1 MVSINIF
8 EDITPYTLSKVS
20 SILESVKDGDD
31 LELNIASYGGEILPT
46 ISIIDLIKSKNLK
59 TTANIVGFAASAAAI
74 LALSCDV
81 VTMSSLGSLM
91 IHSAWSEMSDSDD
104 PGIKRCN
111 QVQLQIINKRCKAI
125 SDKTLKQDNW
135 YNANECL
142 KLGLIDNIQD
152 NSAII
157 NAFYAKLKSEVL
169 PMDEKVQEVVENIK
183 ELVESGDVSPETA
196 SDVVEEL
203 HEDVRVGTP
212 VAEEPSGDGEKPS
225 GDSEKSTEST
235 GDEKPN
241 DHDLLEVIEKLTE
254 EVMNLKARVLALED
268 VGTKESVDESASADE
283 EVKAEVGCNESEDE
297 KIKNRIN
304 NIYNSIT
311 MPQAVVANAPKA
323 KNVVHKVDYKTYK
336 AFINEY

>member
-31 LELNIASYGGEILPT
+31 LELNIASYGGQILPT

-203 HEDVRVGTP
+203 HEDVRVETP
-212 VAEEPSGDGEKPS
+212 VAEEPAVE
-225 GDSEKSTEST
+225 E
-235 GDEKPN
+235 EKPN

-268 VGTKESVDESASADE
+268 VKVDETVDE
-283 EVKAEVGCNESEDE
+283 EPKAEVGCNESEDE

-323 KNVVHKVDYKTYK
+323 KNVVQKVDYKTYK

>member
-31 LELNIASYGGEILPT
+31 LELNIASYGGELLPT

-125 SDKTLKQDNW
+125 SDKTLKHDNW

-142 KLGLIDNIQD
+142 ELGLIDNIQD
-152 NSAII
+152 NSTII

-203 HEDVRVGTP
+203 HEDVKVETP
-212 VAEEPSGDGEKPS
+212 VAEE
-225 GDSEKSTEST
+225 STESM
-235 GDEKPN
+235 GEEKPN

-268 VGTKESVDESASADE
+268 VGTKETVDEE
-283 EVKAEVGCNESEDE
+283 PKAEVGCGASADDDE
-297 KIKNRIN
+297 KVKARIN
-304 NIYNSIT
+304 NIFNSIT

-323 KNVVHKVDYKTYK
+323 KNVVQKVDYKTYK

>member
-20 SILESVKDGDD
+20 SVLESVKDGDD
-31 LELNIASYGGEILPT
+31 LELNIASYGGELLPA
-46 ISIIDLIKSKNLK
+46 ISIIDLIQSKHLK

-104 PGIKRCN
+104 PGIRRCN

-125 SDKTLKQDNW
+125 NDKTLKQDHW
-135 YNANECL
+135 YSAYDCL
-142 KLGLIDNIQD
+142 ELGLIDKIQND
-152 NSAII
+152 STII

-203 HEDVRVGTP
+203 HEDVKVTENP
-212 VAEEPSGDGEKPS
+212 VAEEMPVE
-225 GDSEKSTEST
+225 
-235 GDEKPN
+235 EKPN

-268 VGTKESVDESASADE
+268 VGTKDTVSED
-283 EVKAEVGCNESEDE
+283 EVKAETGCGESEDD

-311 MPQAVVANAPKA
+311 MPQAVIANAPKA
-323 KNVVHKVDYKTYK
+323 KNVVQKVDYKTYK

>member
-20 SILESVKDGDD
+20 NILESVKDGDD
-31 LELNIASYGGEILPT
+31 LELNIASYGGELLPA
-46 ISIIDLIKSKNLK
+46 ISIIDLIQSKDLK

-91 IHSAWSEMSDSDD
+91 IHSAWSELSEDDD

-125 SDKTLKQDNW
+125 NDKTLKQDHW
-135 YNANECL
+135 YSAYDCL
-142 KLGLIDNIQD
+142 ELGLIDKIQND
-152 NSAII
+152 STII

-203 HEDVRVGTP
+203 REDVRVETP
-212 VAEEPSGDGEKPS
+212 VAEEAPVE
-225 GDSEKSTEST
+225 
-235 GDEKPN
+235 EKPN

-268 VGTKESVDESASADE
+268 VKVDETVE
-283 EVKAEVGCNESEDE
+283 EPKAESSCGESEDD

-311 MPQAVVANAPKA
+311 MPQAVIANAPKA
-323 KNVVHKVDYKTYK
+323 KNVVQKVDYKTYK

>member
-8 EDITPYTLSKVS
+8 EDITPYTLSRVS
-20 SILESVKDGDD
+20 NILESVKDGGD
-31 LELNIASYGGEILPT
+31 LELNIASYGGELLPA
-46 ISIIDLIKSKNLK
+46 ISIIDLIQSKHLK

-104 PGIKRCN
+104 PGIRRCN

-125 SDKTLKQDNW
+125 NDKTLKQDHW
-135 YNANECL
+135 YSAYDCL
-142 KLGLIDNIQD
+142 ELGLIDKIQND
-152 NSAII
+152 STII

-203 HEDVRVGTP
+203 HEDVRVETP
-212 VAEEPSGDGEKPS
+212 VAEELSSDSKEMPSEEEKA
-225 GDSEKSTEST
+225 
-235 GDEKPN
+235 N

-268 VGTKESVDESASADE
+268 VKVDETVVE
-283 EVKAEVGCNESEDE
+283 EPKAESNCGESDDE

-311 MPQAVVANAPKA
+311 MPQAVIANAPKA
-323 KNVVHKVDYKTYK
+323 KNVVQKVDYKTYK

>member
-8 EDITPYTLSKVS
+8 EDITPYTLSKIS
-20 SILESVKDGDD
+20 SILENVKDGDD

-46 ISIIDLIKSKNLK
+46 ISIIDLIKSKDLK

-91 IHSAWSEMSDSDD
+91 IHSAWSEMSNSDD

-203 HEDVRVGTP
+203 HEDVKVETP
-212 VAEEPSGDGEKPS
+212 VAEEPAAE
-225 GDSEKSTEST
+225 E
-235 GDEKPN
+235 EKPN

-268 VGTKESVDESASADE
+268 VKVDETVVE
-283 EVKAEVGCNESEDE
+283 EPKAETGCGESEDD

-323 KNVVHKVDYKTYK
+323 KNVVQKVDYKTYK

>member
-8 EDITPYTLSKVS
+8 EDITPYTLSKIS
-20 SILESVKDGDD
+20 SILENVKDGDD

-46 ISIIDLIKSKNLK
+46 ISIIDLIKSKDLK

-203 HEDVRVGTP
+203 HEDVKVETP
-212 VAEEPSGDGEKPS
+212 VAEEPVVE
-225 GDSEKSTEST
+225 E
-235 GDEKPN
+235 EKPN

-268 VGTKESVDESASADE
+268 VKVDETVVE
-283 EVKAEVGCNESEDE
+283 EPKAETGCGESEDD

-323 KNVVHKVDYKTYK
+323 KNIIQKVDYKTYK

>member
-1 MVSINIF
+1 MASINIF

-31 LELNIASYGGEILPT
+31 LELNIASYGGELLPA
-46 ISIIDLIKSKNLK
+46 ISIIDLIQSKHLK

-104 PGIKRCN
+104 PGIRRCN

-125 SDKTLKQDNW
+125 NDKTLKQDHW
-135 YNANECL
+135 YSAYDCL
-142 KLGLIDNIQD
+142 ELGLIDKIQND
-152 NSAII
+152 STII

-169 PMDEKVQEVVENIK
+169 PMDKKVQEVVENIK

-196 SDVVEEL
+196 GDVVEEL
-203 HEDVRVGTP
+203 HEDVRITENP
-212 VAEEPSGDGEKPS
+212 VAAEEAPVEEKPS
-225 GDSEKSTEST
+225 
-235 GDEKPN
+235 

-268 VGTKESVDESASADE
+268 VGTKEMVDEE
-283 EVKAEVGCNESEDE
+283 PKAEVGCNESEDD

-311 MPQAVVANAPKA
+311 MPQAVIANAPKA
-323 KNVVHKVDYKTYK
+323 KNVVQKVDYKTYK

>member
-8 EDITPYTLSKVS
+8 EDISAATLARVS
-20 SILESVKDGDD
+20 NLLESVKDGDD
-31 LELNIASYGGEILPT
+31 LELNICSYGGLILDT
-46 ISIIDLIKSKNLK
+46 FGIIDLIQSKHLK

-91 IHSAWSEMSDSDD
+91 IHSAWSESELADSND

-125 SDKTLKQDNW
+125 NDKTLKQDHW
-135 YNANECL
+135 YSADECL
-142 KLGLIDNIQD
+142 ELGLIDKIQN
-152 NSAII
+152 NSTII

-203 HEDVRVGTP
+203 HEDVRVETP
-212 VAEEPSGDGEKPS
+212 VAEEPTVE
-225 GDSEKSTEST
+225 E
-235 GDEKPN
+235 EKPN

-268 VGTKESVDESASADE
+268 VGTKEMVDEE
-283 EVKAEVGCNESEDE
+283 PKAEVGCSESDDE

-311 MPQAVVANAPKA
+311 MPQAVIANAPKA
-323 KNVVHKVDYKTYK
+323 KNVVQKVDYKTYK

>member
-20 SILESVKDGDD
+20 GILENVKDGDD
-31 LELNIASYGGEILPT
+31 LELNIASYGGQILPT
-46 ISIIDLIKSKNLK
+46 ISIIDLIKSKDLK

-142 KLGLIDNIQD
+142 KLGLIDKIQD
-152 NSAII
+152 NSTII

-183 ELVESGDVSPETA
+183 ELVESGNVSPETA

-203 HEDVRVGTP
+203 HEDVRVETP
-212 VAEEPSGDGEKPS
+212 VAEEPTVEEPVKD
-225 GDSEKSTEST
+225 
-235 GDEKPN
+235 

-268 VGTKESVDESASADE
+268 VKVDETVVE
-283 EVKAEVGCNESEDE
+283 EPKAETGCSESEDE
-297 KIKNRIN
+297 KVKARIN

-323 KNVVHKVDYKTYK
+323 KNVVQKVDYKTYK

>member
-31 LELNIASYGGEILPT
+31 LELNIASYGGELLPA
-46 ISIIDLIKSKNLK
+46 ISIIDLIQSKHLK

-104 PGIKRCN
+104 PGIRRCN

-125 SDKTLKQDNW
+125 NDKTLKQDHW
-135 YNANECL
+135 YSAYDCL
-142 KLGLIDNIQD
+142 ELGLIDKIQND
-152 NSAII
+152 STII

-203 HEDVRVGTP
+203 HEDVKVETP
-212 VAEEPSGDGEKPS
+212 VAAEEAPVE
-225 GDSEKSTEST
+225 
-235 GDEKPN
+235 EKPN

-268 VGTKESVDESASADE
+268 VDTKEMVDEE
-283 EVKAEVGCNESEDE
+283 PKAEVGCSESEDE

-311 MPQAVVANAPKA
+311 MPQAVIANAPKA
-323 KNVVHKVDYKTYK
+323 KNVVQKVDYKTYK

>member
-31 LELNIASYGGEILPT
+31 LELNIASYGGELLPT

-196 SDVVEEL
+196 GDVVEEL
-203 HEDVRVGTP
+203 HEDVKVGAP
-212 VAEEPSGDGEKPS
+212 AAEEPAVEEPAKD
-225 GDSEKSTEST
+225 
-235 GDEKPN
+235 

-268 VGTKESVDESASADE
+268 VGVKETVDEE
-283 EVKAEVGCNESEDE
+283 PKAESNCGESEDD

-323 KNVVHKVDYKTYK
+323 KNVVQKVDYKTYK

>member
-31 LELNIASYGGEILPT
+31 LELNIASYGGQILPT

-152 NSAII
+152 NSTII
-157 NAFYAKLKSEVL
+157 NAYYAKLKSEVL

-203 HEDVRVGTP
+203 HEDVKVETP
-212 VAEEPSGDGEKPS
+212 VAEEPAVEEESAPS
-225 GDSEKSTEST
+225 
-235 GDEKPN
+235 

-254 EVMNLKARVLALED
+254 EVMNLKSRVLALED
-268 VGTKESVDESASADE
+268 VDVKETVDE

-323 KNVVHKVDYKTYK
+323 KNVVQKVDYKTYK

>member
-31 LELNIASYGGEILPT
+31 LELNIASYGGQILPT

-91 IHSAWSEMSDSDD
+91 IHSAWSEEPDGSGKMTDSDD

-152 NSAII
+152 NSTII
-157 NAFYAKLKSEVL
+157 SAFYAKLKSEVL

-203 HEDVRVGTP
+203 HEDVKVETP
-212 VAEEPSGDGEKPS
+212 VAEEPM
-225 GDSEKSTEST
+225 
-235 GDEKPN
+235 DEPAKD

-268 VGTKESVDESASADE
+268 VDVKETVDE

-323 KNVVHKVDYKTYK
+323 KSVVQKVDYRTYK

>member
-31 LELNIASYGGEILPT
+31 LELNIASYGGQILPT
-46 ISIIDLIKSKNLK
+46 ISIIDLIQSKNLK

-125 SDKTLKQDNW
+125 SDKTLKKDNW

-152 NSAII
+152 NSTII

-203 HEDVRVGTP
+203 HEDVRVETP
-212 VAEEPSGDGEKPS
+212 VAEELS
-225 GDSEKSTEST
+225 GDSEKMPTEEPAK
-235 GDEKPN
+235 D

-268 VGTKESVDESASADE
+268 VKVDETVVE
-283 EVKAEVGCNESEDE
+283 EPKAESNCGESEDE

-323 KNVVHKVDYKTYK
+323 KNVVQKVDYKTYK

>member
-31 LELNIASYGGEILPT
+31 LELNIASYGGQILPT

-91 IHSAWSEMSDSDD
+91 IHSAWSEEPDGSGKMSDSDD

-203 HEDVRVGTP
+203 HEDVRVETP
-212 VAEEPSGDGEKPS
+212 VAEEMPSEEPAKD
-225 GDSEKSTEST
+225 
-235 GDEKPN
+235 

-268 VGTKESVDESASADE
+268 VGTKEMVDEE
-283 EVKAEVGCNESEDE
+283 PKAEIGCGESEDD

-323 KNVVHKVDYKTYK
+323 KNVVQKVDYKTYK

>member
-31 LELNIASYGGEILPT
+31 LELNIASYGGQILPT

-203 HEDVRVGTP
+203 HEDVKVTETP
-212 VAEEPSGDGEKPS
+212 VAEEMPAEEPAKD
-225 GDSEKSTEST
+225 
-235 GDEKPN
+235 

-268 VGTKESVDESASADE
+268 VKVDETVE
-283 EVKAEVGCNESEDE
+283 EPKAETGCRESEDD

-323 KNVVHKVDYKTYK
+323 KNVVQKVDYKTYK

>member
-20 SILESVKDGDD
+20 NILESVKDGDD
-31 LELNIASYGGEILPT
+31 LELNIASYGGELLPA

-91 IHSAWSEMSDSDD
+91 IHSAWSELSEDDD
-104 PGIKRCN
+104 PGIRRCN

-125 SDKTLKQDNW
+125 NDKTLKQDHW
-135 YNANECL
+135 YSAYDCL
-142 KLGLIDNIQD
+142 ELGLIDKIQND
-152 NSAII
+152 STII

-203 HEDVRVGTP
+203 HEDVKVGAP
-212 VAEEPSGDGEKPS
+212 VAEEPVVE
-225 GDSEKSTEST
+225 
-235 GDEKPN
+235 EKPN

-268 VGTKESVDESASADE
+268 VGVKETVE
-283 EVKAEVGCNESEDE
+283 EEPKAESSCGESEDE

-311 MPQAVVANAPKA
+311 MPQAVIANAPKA
-323 KNVVHKVDYKTYK
+323 KSVVQKVDYKTYK

>member
-20 SILESVKDGDD
+20 NILESAKDGDD
-31 LELNIASYGGEILPT
+31 LELNIASYGGELLPA
-46 ISIIDLIKSKNLK
+46 ISIIDLIQSKHLK

-91 IHSAWSEMSDSDD
+91 IHSAWSDLTDSND
-104 PGIKRCN
+104 PGIRRCN

-125 SDKTLKQDNW
+125 NDKTLKQDHW
-135 YNANECL
+135 YSAYDCL
-142 KLGLIDNIQD
+142 ELGLIDKIQND
-152 NSAII
+152 STII
-157 NAFYAKLKSEVL
+157 NAFYAKVRSEVL

-203 HEDVRVGTP
+203 HEDVMVETP
-212 VAEEPSGDGEKPS
+212 VAEELS
-225 GDSEKSTEST
+225 GDSEKMPTD
-235 GDEKPN
+235 GEKPN

-268 VGTKESVDESASADE
+268 VKVDETVVE
-283 EVKAEVGCNESEDE
+283 EPKAESNCGESDDE

-311 MPQAVVANAPKA
+311 MPQAVIANAPKA
-323 KNVVHKVDYKTYK
+323 KNVVQKVDYKTYK

>member
-31 LELNIASYGGEILPT
+31 LELNIASYGGQILPT

-183 ELVESGDVSPETA
+183 ELVESGNVSPETA

-203 HEDVRVGTP
+203 HEDVKVETP
-212 VAEEPSGDGEKPS
+212 VAAEPAVEEPAKD
-225 GDSEKSTEST
+225 
-235 GDEKPN
+235 

-268 VGTKESVDESASADE
+268 VGTKETMDESTSVDE
-283 EVKAEVGCNESEDE
+283 EVKAETGCRESEDD

>member
-20 SILESVKDGDD
+20 SILESVKDGDN
-31 LELNIASYGGEILPT
+31 LELNIASYGGELLPT

-203 HEDVRVGTP
+203 HEDVKVGTDKSAETP
-212 VAEEPSGDGEKPS
+212 VAEEPAVEEPAKD
-225 GDSEKSTEST
+225 
-235 GDEKPN
+235 

-268 VGTKESVDESASADE
+268 VGTKETVDE
-283 EVKAEVGCNESEDE
+283 EVKAEIGCNESEDD

-323 KNVVHKVDYKTYK
+323 KNVVQKVDYKTYK

>member
-8 EDITPYTLSKVS
+8 EDISAATLARVS
-20 SILESVKDGDD
+20 NLLESVKDGDD
-31 LELNIASYGGEILPT
+31 LELNICSYGGLILDT
-46 ISIIDLIKSKNLK
+46 FGIIDLIQSKHLK

-152 NSAII
+152 NSTII

-203 HEDVRVGTP
+203 HEDVKVTETP
-212 VAEEPSGDGEKPS
+212 VAEE
-225 GDSEKSTEST
+225 STESM

-268 VGTKESVDESASADE
+268 VGTKEMVDEE
-283 EVKAEVGCNESEDE
+283 PKAETGCGESDDE

-323 KNVVHKVDYKTYK
+323 KNVVQKVDYKTYK

>member
-20 SILESVKDGDD
+20 SILESVKDGDN
-31 LELNIASYGGEILPT
+31 LELNIASYGGELLPT

-169 PMDEKVQEVVENIK
+169 PMDKKVQEVVENIK

-203 HEDVRVGTP
+203 HEDVKVGTDKSAETP
-212 VAEEPSGDGEKPS
+212 VAEEPAVEEPAKD
-225 GDSEKSTEST
+225 
-235 GDEKPN
+235 

-268 VGTKESVDESASADE
+268 VGTKETVDE
-283 EVKAEVGCNESEDE
+283 EVKAESNCGESEDD

-311 MPQAVVANAPKA
+311 MPQAAVANAPKA
-323 KNVVHKVDYKTYK
+323 KNVVQKVDYKTYK

>member
-20 SILESVKDGDD
+20 NILESIKDGDD
-31 LELNIASYGGEILPT
+31 LELNIASYGGELLPA
-46 ISIIDLIKSKNLK
+46 ISIIDLIQSKHLK

-91 IHSAWSEMSDSDD
+91 IHSAWSELHEDDD

-125 SDKTLKQDNW
+125 NDKTLKQDHW
-135 YNANECL
+135 YNAYDCL
-142 KLGLIDNIQD
+142 ELGLIDKIQND
-152 NSAII
+152 STII

-203 HEDVRVGTP
+203 HEDVRVTETP
-212 VAEEPSGDGEKPS
+212 VAEEAPVE
-225 GDSEKSTEST
+225 
-235 GDEKPN
+235 EKPN

-268 VGTKESVDESASADE
+268 VGTKDVVEE
-283 EVKAEVGCNESEDE
+283 EVKAESSCGESEDD

-311 MPQAVVANAPKA
+311 MPQAVIANAPKA
-323 KNVVHKVDYKTYK
+323 KNVVQKVDYKTYK

>member
-20 SILESVKDGDD
+20 SILESVKDGDN
-31 LELNIASYGGEILPT
+31 LELNIASYGGELLPA

-125 SDKTLKQDNW
+125 NDKTLKQDHW
-135 YNANECL
+135 YSAYDCL
-142 KLGLIDNIQD
+142 ELGLIDKIQND
-152 NSAII
+152 STII

-203 HEDVRVGTP
+203 HEDVKVETP
-212 VAEEPSGDGEKPS
+212 VAAEEAPVE
-225 GDSEKSTEST
+225 
-235 GDEKPN
+235 EKPN

-268 VGTKESVDESASADE
+268 VGTKEMIDE
-283 EVKAEVGCNESEDE
+283 EPKAEVGCNESEDE

-311 MPQAVVANAPKA
+311 MPQAVIANAPKA
-323 KNVVHKVDYKTYK
+323 KNVVQKVDYKTYK

>member
-31 LELNIASYGGEILPT
+31 LELNIASYGGQILPT

-203 HEDVRVGTP
+203 HEDVKVTETP
-212 VAEEPSGDGEKPS
+212 VAEEPAVE
-225 GDSEKSTEST
+225 
-235 GDEKPN
+235 EKPN

-268 VGTKESVDESASADE
+268 VKVDETVDE
-283 EVKAEVGCNESEDE
+283 TVEEPKAETGCRESEDE

-323 KNVVHKVDYKTYK
+323 KNVVQKVDYKTYK

>member
-20 SILESVKDGDD
+20 SILENVKDGDD
-31 LELNIASYGGEILPT
+31 LELNIASYGGELLPT
-46 ISIIDLIKSKNLK
+46 ISIIDLIQSKNLK

-203 HEDVRVGTP
+203 HEDVKVGADKSAETP
-212 VAEEPSGDGEKPS
+212 VAEEPAVEEPAKD
-225 GDSEKSTEST
+225 
-235 GDEKPN
+235 

-268 VGTKESVDESASADE
+268 VKVDETVDE
-283 EVKAEVGCNESEDE
+283 TVEEPKAEIGCDESEDE

-323 KNVVHKVDYKTYK
+323 KKVVQKVDYKTYK

>member
-20 SILESVKDGDD
+20 SILESVKDDDD
-31 LELNIASYGGEILPT
+31 LELNIASYGGELLPA
-46 ISIIDLIKSKNLK
+46 ISIIDLIQSKHLK

-104 PGIKRCN
+104 PGIRRCN

-125 SDKTLKQDNW
+125 NDKTLKQDHW
-135 YNANECL
+135 YSAYDCL
-142 KLGLIDNIQD
+142 ELGLIDKIQND
-152 NSAII
+152 STII

-203 HEDVRVGTP
+203 HEDVKVETP
-212 VAEEPSGDGEKPS
+212 VAEEAPVEEKPS
-225 GDSEKSTEST
+225 
-235 GDEKPN
+235 

-268 VGTKESVDESASADE
+268 VGTKEMVDEE
-283 EVKAEVGCNESEDE
+283 PKAEVGCNESEDD

-311 MPQAVVANAPKA
+311 MPQAVIANAPKA
-323 KNVVHKVDYKTYK
+323 KNVVQKVDYKTYK

>member
-20 SILESVKDGDD
+20 SILESVKDGDN
-31 LELNIASYGGEILPT
+31 LELNIASYGGELLPT

-203 HEDVRVGTP
+203 HEDVKVDTP
-212 VAEEPSGDGEKPS
+212 VAEEPAVEEPAKD
-225 GDSEKSTEST
+225 
-235 GDEKPN
+235 
-241 DHDLLEVIEKLTE
+241 DHDLFEVIEKLTE

-268 VGTKESVDESASADE
+268 VGTKETVDE
-283 EVKAEVGCNESEDE
+283 EVKAEIGCNESEDD

-323 KNVVHKVDYKTYK
+323 KNVVQKVDYKTYK

>member
-31 LELNIASYGGEILPT
+31 LELNIASYGGELLPA
-46 ISIIDLIKSKNLK
+46 ISIIDLIQSKHLK

-91 IHSAWSEMSDSDD
+91 IHSAWSELTDSDD
-104 PGIKRCN
+104 PGIRRCN

-125 SDKTLKQDNW
+125 NDKTLKQDHW
-135 YNANECL
+135 YSAYDCL
-142 KLGLIDNIQD
+142 ELGLIDKIQND
-152 NSAII
+152 STII

-203 HEDVRVGTP
+203 HEDVKIGADKPAETP
-212 VAEEPSGDGEKPS
+212 VAEEPAVEEPAKD
-225 GDSEKSTEST
+225 
-235 GDEKPN
+235 

-268 VGTKESVDESASADE
+268 VGTKDTVSED
-283 EVKAEVGCNESEDE
+283 EVKAETSCSESEDD

-311 MPQAVVANAPKA
+311 MPQAVIANAPKA
-323 KNVVHKVDYKTYK
+323 KNVVQKVDYKTYK

>member
-31 LELNIASYGGEILPT
+31 LELNIASYGGQLLPT

-203 HEDVRVGTP
+203 HEDVKVGAP
-212 VAEEPSGDGEKPS
+212 VAEEPAVEEPAKD
-225 GDSEKSTEST
+225 
-235 GDEKPN
+235 

-268 VGTKESVDESASADE
+268 VGAKETVDEE
-283 EVKAEVGCNESEDE
+283 PKAEIGCGESDDD

-323 KNVVHKVDYKTYK
+323 KNVVQKVDYKTYK

>member
-20 SILESVKDGDD
+20 SILESVKDGDN
-31 LELNIASYGGEILPT
+31 LELNIASYGGELLPT

-203 HEDVRVGTP
+203 HEDVKVETP
-212 VAEEPSGDGEKPS
+212 VAEEPVVEEPAKD
-225 GDSEKSTEST
+225 
-235 GDEKPN
+235 

-268 VGTKESVDESASADE
+268 VGAKEMVDEE
-283 EVKAEVGCNESEDE
+283 PKAETGCGESEDD

-323 KNVVHKVDYKTYK
+323 KNVVQKVDYKTYK

>member
-31 LELNIASYGGEILPT
+31 LELNIASYGGQILPT

-203 HEDVRVGTP
+203 HEDVKVGADTSAETP
-212 VAEEPSGDGEKPS
+212 VAEEPAVEEPAKD
-225 GDSEKSTEST
+225 
-235 GDEKPN
+235 

-268 VGTKESVDESASADE
+268 VKVDETVDE
-283 EVKAEVGCNESEDE
+283 TVEEPKAEIGCNESEDE

-323 KNVVHKVDYKTYK
+323 KNVVQKVDYKTYK

>member
-31 LELNIASYGGEILPT
+31 LELNIASYGGELLPT

-203 HEDVRVGTP
+203 HEDVKVETP
-212 VAEEPSGDGEKPS
+212 VAEEPAVEEPAKD
-225 GDSEKSTEST
+225 
-235 GDEKPN
+235 

-268 VGTKESVDESASADE
+268 VGTKETVDEE
-283 EVKAEVGCNESEDE
+283 PKAESNCGESEDD

-323 KNVVHKVDYKTYK
+323 KNVVQKVDYKTYK

>member
-20 SILESVKDGDD
+20 NILESIKDGDD
-31 LELNIASYGGEILPT
+31 LELNIASYGGELLPA
-46 ISIIDLIKSKNLK
+46 ISIIDLIQSKHLN

-91 IHSAWSEMSDSDD
+91 IHSAWSEMSDSND

-125 SDKTLKQDNW
+125 NDKTLKQDHW
-135 YNANECL
+135 YNAYDCL
-142 KLGLIDNIQD
+142 ELGLIDKIQND
-152 NSAII
+152 STII

-203 HEDVRVGTP
+203 HEDVKVETP
-212 VAEEPSGDGEKPS
+212 VAEESM
-225 GDSEKSTEST
+225 

-268 VGTKESVDESASADE
+268 VGTKDVVE
-283 EVKAEVGCNESEDE
+283 EEPKAETGCGESEDD

-323 KNVVHKVDYKTYK
+323 KNVVQKVDYKTYK